1 MEANHPTTPS
11 LPEARRSAR
20 RRRRVGALAL
30 ALAGTTLATSA
41 LTLVPAQPASAE
53 YSLSFTTRLVSR
65 TNAGGVAPGYV
76 DEVAL
81 SGNGR
86 FVAFTTTA
94 SLVPED
100 TNGKSDVYVRD
111 RWAAVTEL
119 VSMTDGEQPLNA
131 ASEEATL
138 SDDGR
143 YVSFL
148 TDASNLIPG
157 DVAGSADA
165 FVRDRYAGTTTR
177 VAPGIGGA
185 LLTHEVSQAQM
196 AGGGR
201 YVVFSTQASN
211 VVPNDSNAWTDAFVR
226 DLQTGTIERVSLTA
240 VDGQASDITS
250 NPTISDDGR
259 YVAFDHG
266 ALLAG
271 GVVGEQNVYVRDRTA
286 GTTLLV
292 NVKSDEGLPDAGAA
306 SPVISGNG
314 RYVVFSSNATNLVTG
329 DGNGSYDVFVR
340 DLIAGTT
347 ERVSLPDSPGEIA
360 TGGSTVPY
368 GVDDDA
374 SHILFSTGAKATA
387 AADAGTDQDVY
398 LRTRSNGRTT
408 RITSSTLVPDPAANS
423 FFASIDDTGNS
434 VGFRMTQKLT
444 SDGAFDQAY
453 VKGGVPI
460 GPFPSVAQTTE
471 QLHQDF
477 LGRGATPAEETAWTN
492 AVNAGS
498 ADTATLVAKLA
509 ADPAYASTRAP
520 LIRLYWA
527 FFLRRPD
534 SSGLTFWL
542 NRYQSGAK
550 LSTIAQSFATSSE
563 FKNRYGN
570 VGNQQYVKLVFE
582 NVFERQPDP
591 SGLAYWTGKLDR
603 KEVTRGGVIVGFSES
618 SEGKRRLAGPTNIT
632 LITLAMLRKV
642 PDAVV
647 WNQLYPTIDA
657 GEKQAAWIGRQIL
670 ASQAYATLVA

>member
-1 MEANHPTTPS
+1 MEANHPTTRP
-11 LPEARRSAR
+11 LPGAR
-20 RRRRVGALAL
+20 RRRSRLGAA
-30 ALAGTTLATSA
+30 ALAGATLATSA
-41 LTLVPAQPASAE
+41 LTLIPAQPASAE
-53 YSLSFTTRLVSR
+53 FFLSSVPRLASR
-65 TNAGGVAPGYV
+65 TNSGVAVPGYV
-76 DEVAL
+76 GDVAL

-100 TNGKSDVYVRD
+100 TNAKADVYVRD

-131 ASEEATL
+131 ASDDPSL

-148 TDASNLIPG
+148 TEATNLIPG
-157 DVAGSADA
+157 DGAGSVDA
-165 FVRDRYAGTTTR
+165 FVRDRYASTTTR
-177 VAPGIGGA
+177 VAPGIGGTK
-185 LLTHEVSQAQM
+185 LTHGINQAQM

-201 YVVFSTQASN
+201 YVVFTTQASN
-211 VVPNDSNAWTDAFVR
+211 VVANDSNDSSDAFVR

-240 VDGQASDITS
+240 VDGQASGIAS
-250 NPTISDDGR
+250 NATISDDGR
-259 YVAFDHG
+259 YVAFDHS

-271 GVVGEQNVYVRDRTA
+271 GVVGDYNVYVRDRTA

-306 SPVISGNG
+306 APSISGNG
-314 RYVVFSSNATNLVTG
+314 RYIVFASDATNLVAG
-329 DGNGSYDVFVR
+329 DTNGSYDVFVR
-340 DLIAGTT
+340 DLIGTTT
-347 ERVSLPDSPGEIA
+347 ERVSLPDGAGQLA
-360 TGGSTVPY
+360 TGASAVPY

-374 SHILFSTGAKATA
+374 SHILFSTNAPIGGT
-387 AADAGTDQDVY
+387 DAGGDQDMH
-398 LRTRSNGRTT
+398 LRNRSNGRTQRVT
-408 RITSSTLVPDPAANS
+408 TSTLVPDPAANT
-423 FFASIDDTGNS
+423 FFASIDDTGSS
-434 VGFRMTQKLT
+434 VGFRITQKMT
-444 SDGAFDQAY
+444 SDASFDQAY
-453 VKGGVPI
+453 VKGGVPT
-460 GPFPSVAQTTE
+460 GPFPSVAATSE
-471 QLHQDF
+471 QLYQDF
-477 LGRGATPAEETAWTN
+477 LGRGATPAEDTTWTN

-509 ADPAYASTRAP
+509 ADPAYANTRAP

-542 NRYQSGAK
+542 KRYQSGSK

-642 PDAVV
+642 PDATV

-670 ASQAYATLVA
+670 ASQTYFDRVN

>member
-1 MEANHPTTPS
+1 MTSMEANHPTTHPA
-11 LPEARRSAR
+11 LGR
-20 RRRRVGALAL
+20 RRRRRLVATATLLAGATLASTGLAL
-30 ALAGTTLATSA
+30 I
-41 LTLVPAQPASAE
+41 PAEPASAE
-53 YSLSFTTRLVSR
+53 FFLSSTTRLVSR
-65 TNAGGVAPGYV
+65 TNAGGVVPGYV
-76 DEVAL
+76 DDVAL

-86 FVAFTTTA
+86 FAAFVTSA
-94 SLVPED
+94 ALVPED
-100 TNGKSDVYVRD
+100 TNGKVDVYVRD

-119 VSMTDGEQPLNA
+119 VSMTDAEQPLNA
-131 ASEEATL
+131 ASDLPSL

-157 DVAGSADA
+157 DDAASADA

-185 LLTHEVSQAQM
+185 LLTHKISQLQM

-211 VVPNDSNAWTDAFVR
+211 VVPNDSNGWTDAFVR

-240 VDGQASDITS
+240 VDGQANGITS
-250 NPTISDDGR
+250 NPSISDDGR
-259 YVAFDHG
+259 YVAFDNG
-266 ALLAG
+266 AQIAG
-271 GVVGEQNVYVRDRTA
+271 GVVGGQNVYLRDRTA
-286 GTTLLV
+286 GTTQLV
-292 NVKSDEGLPDAGAA
+292 NVTSEETLPDAGAA
-306 SPVISGNG
+306 SPSISGNG
-314 RYVVFSSNATNLVTG
+314 RFVVFSSAATNLVAG
-329 DGNGSYDVFVR
+329 DGNGAYDLFVR
-340 DLIAGTT
+340 DLVGGTT
-347 ERVSLPDSPGEIA
+347 ERVSLPDGTGELA
-360 TGGSTVPY
+360 TGGSTVPL

-374 SHILFSTGAKATA
+374 SHILFSTGSKANA
-387 AADAGTDQDVY
+387 AADAGTDQDVFM
-398 LRTRSNGRTT
+398 RTRENGRTV
-408 RITSSTLVPDPAANS
+408 RITSSTLVPDPASNS
-423 FFASIDDTGNS
+423 FFASIDDTGRS
-434 VGFRMTQKLT
+434 VGFRITQKMT

-453 VKGGVPI
+453 VKGGVPA
-460 GPFPSVAQTTE
+460 GPLPSVAQTTE
-471 QLHQDF
+471 RLHQDF

-492 AVNAGS
+492 LVNSGQ

-509 ADPAYASTRAP
+509 ADPAYADSRAP
-520 LIRLYWA
+520 MIRLYWA
-527 FFLRRPD
+527 FLVRRPD

-542 NRYQSGAK
+542 KRYQAGTK

-563 FKNRYGN
+563 FTNRYGN

-591 SGLAYWTGKLDR
+591 SGLSYWTGKLDR

-632 LITLAMLRKV
+632 LMTLAMLGST
-642 PDAVV
+642 PDAAL

-657 GEKQAAWIGRQIL
+657 GEKQAAWIGRQLL
-670 ASQAYATLVA
+670 ASSAYAAKVA